1 MQEKKDLIKTHN
13 DETGV
18 EESHLS
24 LIRVIGNKI
33 YTAKQTITD
42 DGAGCGEE
50 MEEMF
55 QTNMNMDC
63 NCDSD
68 CECDL
73 QNFKNDWEEKWNPS
87 IQEDEPGI
95 LTSGDAVTSIEEK
108 ASSYETDDLK
118 FQLRVGRKVKSITN
132 ESEILDES
140 AKKSPANVREYFEI
154 SKEDPKY
161 MICTICGSR
170 LSKGSKE
177 TTFQKHLETKKHLKE
192 LNSKN
197 RLKLKAS
204 PKSTKMTPAKA
215 TTPKSAQKTPAKAAT
230 SEDEPGIFARFSM
243 LNPFN

>member
-1 MQEKKDLIKTHN
+1 MEK
-13 DETGV
+13 
-18 EESHLS
+18 
-24 LIRVIGNKI
+24 
-33 YTAKQTITD
+33 
-42 DGAGCGEE
+42 
-50 MEEMF
+50 MF

-63 NCDSD
+63 NCESD

-118 FQLRVGRKVKSITN
+118 FQLQAGRKVKSIKN

-197 RLKLKAS
+197 RLKLKAA

-215 TTPKSAQKTPAKAAT
+215 TTPKSSKKSPAKAAT